1 MLRNLAAVL
10 AGLVVGSAVNMALI
24 TLNMFVLF
32 PAPAGIDMGDPVAMN
47 AYVAGLPASAF
58 LVVMAAHLGQ
68 ALVGGWVAARLGSRP
83 VRLAMIVG
91 IATLVGGA
99 VNLMT
104 IRGPDWMFIELPLY
118 PLLALLAGRSVQ
130 ARRDAAGA

>member
-32 PAPAGIDMGDPVAMN
+32 PAPAGFDMGDPVAMN

-91 IATLVGGA
+91 VATLVGGA